1 MSASITSTTM
11 STNSPSITGLSAPV
25 ADASPAALGLP
36 DAALIAQLA
45 NALFTA
51 LPGRPTV
58 PAFAADA
65 QAVPPTSA
73 LPTAPPT
80 GPEGELQSLPA
91 APYASPTS
99 GFTPPSDA
107 ELRAVPASL
116 ASLGGTAPP
125 ATAATPPDESLPYF
139 LDPAQPSL
147 PGTAV
152 GLGPASAARVE
163 SGAMPTTPSPPA
175 AFAQPAEPDPRS
187 FSALP
192 DSVPARTQPSDNAPA
207 SLPYSF
213 RPELVAAPIGGGG
226 GGVTPQVAAPV
237 ATPAPTAGLTETA
250 AETPASSG
258 GLPSGAD
265 LTPSLPLS
273 ANAPTE
279 TPLYFLDGTPP
290 SPINAPPTL
299 DFDPFG
305 LPGALE
311 LAFGAFPFDA
321 RTADAAPATPGLGEY
336 NR

>member
-1 MSASITSTTM
+1 M
-11 STNSPSITGLSAPV
+11 STNNPSITGLSAPA

-45 NALFTA
+45 NALFTS

-58 PAFAADA
+58 PAVAADA

-73 LPTAPPT
+73 LPTAPPA

-107 ELRAVPASL
+107 ELRSAPASL

-125 ATAATPPDESLPYF
+125 ATAATPSDEALPYF
-139 LDPAQPSL
+139 LDPAQPGL

-163 SGAMPTTPSPPA
+163 SGAMPTAPSPPS
-175 AFAQPAEPDPRS
+175 AFAQPAEPSPRLL
-187 FSALP
+187 SALP
-192 DSVPARTQPSDNAPA
+192 DGVPARTQPDANAPA

-213 RPELVAAPIGGGG
+213 RPEVVAAPIGG

-237 ATPAPTAGLTETA
+237 TAPAPAAGVAETA
-250 AETPASSG
+250 AAAPGSGG
-258 GLPSGAD
+258 GLPSGED
-265 LTPSLPLS
+265 LTPSLPLPT
-273 ANAPTE
+273 NAPTE
-279 TPLYFLDGTPP
+279 TPFYFLDGAPP

-321 RTADAAPATPGLGEY
+321 RTADATPTTPGLGEY
-336 NR
+336 KP